1 MKVKNTLSIGLLGC
15 LVFGCIHPTVVAQ
28 MQSPPSSFQPSNS
41 SFQPAATGS
50 YSPHGSAST
59 GSASTGLSPRGT
71 IGQSD
76 GGFQSPPSNY
86 QPPTA
91 SLKTADQSP
100 FGSASSK
107 QINWIDGKQLAQAQ
121 QLSKQT
127 SKPIML
133 HFWNERCAPCLA
145 LEKSVFPNPSVV
157 TAINSQFIAVKV
169 NTLETPEIHRTYGVT
184 RWPWDVFI
192 APDGKK
198 LFDRQSPPN
207 ASAYTQQI
215 NSVAGMYQSFAKFA
229 TTSPSLPKAS
239 QQKSTPSAFGQ
250 PASQFSNS
258 KTQQTNFTQER
269 VESTWPQ
276 QTGMDLASSRTPPN
290 QMPAGNSQQIS
301 SRANSPS
308 SAVQN
313 QFYKSPASQ
322 TNHFAANNVV
332 ANDGQSDNSPVTN
345 SIANPMSSYNSTVST
360 KTPAVGLGGKCPVT
374 LLKSEKWVDGSKEWG
389 CQHRGKLYFFTS
401 REHRDEFMNSPDQF
415 APVLAGYDVVEYR
428 ETGRLIEG
436 KNSIGIFA
444 GDANSRQ
451 VYRFASKENMQK
463 FKNDSG
469 RYNDAVRTAMK
480 TVDSPVYR

>member
-1 MKVKNTLSIGLLGC
+1 MGAFIQRPLLRCKVHLRRFSHPIQASNPERLVVTL
-15 LVFGCIHPTVVAQ
+15 H
-28 MQSPPSSFQPSNS
+28 
-41 SFQPAATGS
+41 
-50 YSPHGSAST
+50 HGSAPT
-59 GSASTGLSPRGT
+59 GSAPTGLSPRGT

-133 HFWNERCAPCLA
+133 HFWNEGCAPCLA

-229 TTSPSLPKAS
+229 TASPSLPRAS
-239 QQKSTPSAFGQ
+239 QQNSTPAAFGQ

-258 KTQQTNFTQER
+258 KHAANKFHARARR
-269 VESTWPQ
+269 VELAPTNRAGFSIQSNAAKPNAQQAIADKSARGPIHHLRLYRINSTKAQLPK
-276 QTGMDLASSRTPPN
+276 RIN
-290 QMPAGNSQQIS
+290 
-301 SRANSPS
+301 
-308 SAVQN
+308 
-313 QFYKSPASQ
+313 
-322 TNHFAANNVV
+322 FAANNVV